1 MCFYWLIF
9 FLFLKKHKIEKKM
22 NKATIMKVFV
32 DILAMTLCR
41 YFPESLY
48 MYVDVFKNV

>member
-1 MCFYWLIF
+1 
-9 FLFLKKHKIEKKM
+9 
-22 NKATIMKVFV
+22 MKVFV

-48 MYVDVFKNV
+48 MYVDVFKMFSV